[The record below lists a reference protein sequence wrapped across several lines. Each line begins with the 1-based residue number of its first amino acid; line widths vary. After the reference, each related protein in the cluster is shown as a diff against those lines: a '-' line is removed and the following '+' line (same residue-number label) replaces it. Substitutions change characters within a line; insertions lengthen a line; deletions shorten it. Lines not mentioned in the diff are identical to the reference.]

1 MILETQDSIS
11 GDIKRMNRTI
21 MKTSRAIEVQHEAPC
36 RGDAKS
42 VSAIALR
49 CLSPVL
55 MVSVL
60 NIRARFIGQS
70 HEVSFNMVCWPLTD
84 DSVLMLPS

>member
-1 MILETQDSIS
+1 M
-11 GDIKRMNRTI
+11 R
-21 MKTSRAIEVQHEAPC
+21 TSRAIEVQHEAPC

-60 NIRARFIGQS
+60 NIWARFIGQFAG
-70 HEVSFNMVCWPLTD
+70 VGFNMGCWALTD
-84 DSVLMLPS
+84 DPDFRKSVH